1 MQVFDNTPVKP
12 NGFSLA
18 NFFQQ
23 PCISL
28 TAFIMGIY
36 FLLGWLI
43 HTNLLNEA
51 FYLNHFAGSLEPET
65 MQSMIPKV
73 LRFNI
78 FKTILG
84 VFVPLVNIFLTT
96 ICLYLFLYFYNHQVS
111 PKSIANS
118 VAGAYLIFII
128 PYAIKFIWFDLY
140 PNFNLSQFEA
150 FQAGGWLITVLPTT
164 SPLSIT
170 KVLHSTFT
178 VFEIFFWAIL
188 TWRLVADHQLPPAL
202 AARAVLLGYGAGLL
216 ILTVVRLYLAYLLPF
231 KL

>member
-12 NGFSLA
+12 KGFSLA
-18 NFFQQ
+18 DFFLQ
-23 PCISL
+23 PYISL
-28 TAFIMGIY
+28 TVFIMCIY

-118 VAGAYLIFII
+118 VASAYLIFII
-128 PYAIKFIWFDLY
+128 PYAIKFVWFDLH
-140 PNFNLSQFEA
+140 PNFTLNQFDD
-150 FQAGGWLITVLPTT
+150 FQAGAWLSVVIPSTYHSVITEILN
-164 SPLSIT
+164 
-170 KVLHSTFT
+170 STFT
-178 VFEIFFWAIL
+178 AFEILFWVIL
-188 TWRLVADHQLPPAL
+188 TWRLTADLQVSPAL
-202 AARAVLLGYGAGLL
+202 STRAVLLGYGAGLL
-216 ILTVVRLYLAYLLPF
+216 MLTVVRLYLAYLLPF